1 MWERCLEP
9 DLKSCIKHPCPR
21 ASKRTLRTDENGE
34 QDQLLPQ
41 GVKFIKRIEVNEED
55 GFQVTQRPGAVFI
68 TQFDTRR
75 PTPPPLSRSD
85 ADASGRGCGVWCP
98 HATSGMDD

>member
-1 MWERCLEP
+1 MRPNAHAFRRDSPTCGSAASSP
-9 DLKSCIKHPCPR
+9 TSIKSCIKHPCPR

-68 TQFDTRR
+68 TQFDT
-75 PTPPPLSRSD
+75 T
-85 ADASGRGCGVWCP
+85 AI
-98 HATSGMDD
+98 ATTTVEV

>member
-9 DLKSCIKHPCPR
+9 DLKSCIKHPFPR
-21 ASKRTLRTDENGE
+21 VSKRTLRTDENGE

-41 GVKFIKRIEVNEED
+41 GVKFIKRIEVNDED

-68 TQFDTRR
+68 TQFDT
-75 PTPPPLSRSD
+75 T
-85 ADASGRGCGVWCP
+85 AI
-98 HATSGMDD
+98 ATTTVEV